1 MDETSNNTCFER
13 YFKEKRDSDYYF
25 PLTNAAKEIIDTQP
39 QYWEDKLFREVFR
52 VQRQY
57 LDLFLPIAPYNKLSQ
72 YVFGRKISENLSSYI
87 EKINDSLS
95 SVMNYARI
103 LLQREKLLHI

>member
-1 MDETSNNTCFER
+1 MDETSNNTYFER

-57 LDLFLPIAPYNKLSQ
+57 LDLFLPIAPCNKLSQ

-87 EKINDSLS
+87 EKINESLS
-95 SVMNYARI
+95 SVMNCARI

>member
-1 MDETSNNTCFER
+1 MKPMDETSNNTYFER

-57 LDLFLPIAPYNKLSQ
+57 LDLFLPIINCLNMYLEEKYQ
-72 YVFGRKISENLSSYI
+72 KICRAI
-87 EKINDSLS
+87 
-95 SVMNYARI
+95 
-103 LLQREKLLHI
+103 